1 MNIADKIFY
10 TQTNLDP
17 FAVEKTVTEAL
28 QGMDDGE
35 LFLEY
40 RQTES
45 FSLDDGHI
53 KKTVY
58 DASGGF
64 GLRAISEEAI
74 GYAHASS
81 IDLTSLSA
89 AAKTIQAVKNGE
101 SGNVALPK
109 SQKNTALLYTDV
121 NPLEAQTFQKKVA
134 LLQEIDAYI
143 RTKDARVKQVSASI
157 AGSWQVVKIIR
168 KNGESADDVRPLV
181 QLSISVVMEENGRM
195 ERGGTGSGG
204 REDYTRLFEDE
215 FWKAQ
220 ADEAMRMAGVNLI
233 ADHAPAGEM
242 PVILGSGWPGILL
255 HEAIGHGLEGDFNR
269 KKTSVFSN
277 LVGQK
282 IAADTVTV
290 IDDGSIEGRRGSL
303 HIDDEG
309 TPTSPT
315 TLIENGVLRGYMQD
329 RMNARLM
336 GVAPTGNG
344 RRQSFAHMPLPRMTN
359 TYMLAGKSEKEEL
372 FKDVKKGLYA
382 VNFGGGQVDIVSG
395 KFVFSASEAYM
406 IEDGKIG
413 KPVKGATLIGNGFD
427 ALKKIKMVAKDLAL
441 DPGMGMCGKDGQ
453 SLPVGVGQPSLLIDA
468 MTVGGTELS

>member
-1 MNIADKIFY
+1 MNISDKIFY
-10 TQTNLDP
+10 DNTDLEQS
-17 FAVEKTVTEAL
+17 KL
-28 QGMDDGE
+28 QDLVRESLHGMDDGE
-35 LFLEY
+35 LFMEY

-53 KKTVY
+53 KKTIY
-58 DASGGF
+58 DSTKGF
-64 GLRAISEEAI
+64 GFRAISEETI

-81 IDLTSLSA
+81 IDYMALKNA
-89 AAKTIQAVKNGE
+89 AQTIQAVKNGE
-101 SGNVALPK
+101 AGNKNLLSNSGNSAP
-109 SQKNTALLYTDV
+109 LYSEI
-121 NPLEAQTFQKKVA
+121 NPLEAQKFQDKIS

-143 RTKDARVKQVSASI
+143 RTKDSRVKQVSASL

-168 KNGESADDVRPLV
+168 KDGEVADDIRPLV
-181 QLSISVVMEENGRM
+181 QLSISVVLEENGRM
-195 ERGGTGSGG
+195 ERGGTGCGG
-204 REDYTRLFEDE
+204 REDFSRIFDDE
-215 FWKAQ
+215 TWKAS
-220 ADEAMRMAGVNLI
+220 ADEALRMASVNLM
-233 ADHAPAGEM
+233 AENAPAGEM

-269 KKTSVFSN
+269 KKTSVFSS
-277 LVGQK
+277 LMGER
-282 IAADTVTV
+282 IAADSVTV

-315 TLIENGVLRGYMQD
+315 TLIENGVLKSYMQD

-336 GVAPTGNG
+336 GVKPTGNG
-344 RRQSFAHMPLPRMTN
+344 RRQNFACMPLPRMTN
-359 TYMLAGKSEKEEL
+359 TYMLAGKHEKEEL
-372 FKDVKKGLYA
+372 FKDVKKGIYA
-382 VNFGGGQVDIVSG
+382 ANFGGGQVDIVSG

-427 ALKKIKMVAKDLAL
+427 SLKKIKMIANDLAL

-453 SLPVGVGQPSLLIDA
+453 SVPVGVGQPSLLIDA
-468 MTVGGTELS
+468 MTVGGTEV